1 MITVWTLWTWL
12 VLTVSCVV
20 GFFIAIPL
28 AIVTFPFD
36 RNRAVM
42 GRFAHL
48 IAVVVSKANP
58 LWSFAVHGE
67 LPAGYRPTKTV
78 VVSNHVSNSDAFL
91 ITHLPWEMKW
101 LAKSTLFYLPF
112 LGWLM
117 WLGGDVAVKR
127 GTRGSARSAMAQC
140 ARYLER
146 GMPVVIF
153 PEGTRSRTD
162 ELLDFKDG
170 AFRLAI
176 ETGAE
181 LLPIAVAGTRS
192 ALPKHSWR
200 FGRSCGRV
208 TLGRPI
214 ETKSMTL
221 DDLDDLKAQARGQIE
236 TLKKQ
241 LDAVVDS

>member
-1 MITVWTLWTWL
+1 MTTVWTISTWL
-12 VLTVSCVV
+12 VLTVACIV
-20 GFFIAIPL
+20 GFFVAVPL
-28 AIVTFPFD
+28 AVLTFPFD
-36 RNRAVM
+36 RNRALV

-48 IAVVVSKANP
+48 IAALVAKANP

-67 LPAGYRPTKTV
+67 LPAGYRPRKTV

-91 ITHLPWEMKW
+91 IIHLPWEMKW
-101 LAKSTLFYLPF
+101 LAKSTLFFVPF
-112 LGWLM
+112 LGWLL
-117 WLGGDVAVKR
+117 WLSGDVAVKR
-127 GTRGSARSAMAQC
+127 GRRESARSAMKQC

-153 PEGTRSRTD
+153 PEGTRSKTD

-181 LLPIAVAGTRS
+181 LLPIAVAGTRN

-200 FGRSCGRV
+200 FGRSRGRV

-214 ETKSMTL
+214 ATEAMTL
-221 DDLDDLKAQARGQIE
+221 DDIGELKAQARAQIE
-236 TLKKQ
+236 VLKRE
-241 LDAVVDS
+241 LDTVIGP